1 MKNAEYTT
9 EVKQELMP
17 IWMLLKWEEYQD
29 FVEEQKEYN
38 RFGDLIEDEEYEK
51 SNISYPVYKKVG
63 MWDMSLFTLTVNE
76 VMPDKKYY
84 VSSITPTGIYLD
96 LIKSDIPISELF

>member
-9 EVKQELMP
+9 EVKQEL
-17 IWMLLKWEEYQD
+17 
-29 FVEEQKEYN
+29 
-38 RFGDLIEDEEYEK
+38 
-51 SNISYPVYKKVG
+51 
-63 MWDMSLFTLTVNE
+63 
-76 VMPDKKYY
+76 MPDKKYY

>member
-17 IWMLLKWEEYQD
+17 IWMMLKWEEYQD
-29 FVEEQKEYN
+29 FIEEQN
-38 RFGDLIEDEEYEK
+38 EESER
-51 SNISYPVYKKVG
+51 ITYPVYKKVG

-96 LIKSDIPISELF
+96 LIESDIPISELF